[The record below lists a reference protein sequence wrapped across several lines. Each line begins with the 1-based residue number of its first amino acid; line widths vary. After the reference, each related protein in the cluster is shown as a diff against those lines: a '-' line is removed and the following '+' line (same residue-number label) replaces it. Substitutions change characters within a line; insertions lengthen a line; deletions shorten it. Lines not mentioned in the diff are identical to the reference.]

1 MESEDDSQA
10 DGFVVDDGYLSEGEG
25 GPMDADEFGA
35 GLEGQLCKSLT
46 SGWQLL
52 SMQGCWPT
60 CTHTIAL
67 ACMRRVR

>member
-35 GLEGQLCKSLT
+35 GLEGKLCQVFLH
-46 SGWQLL
+46 QP
-52 SMQGCWPT
+52 SMYC
-60 CTHTIAL
+60 
-67 ACMRRVR
+67 